1 MAVTDAVA
9 VADAVDV
16 AVAVAVDVD
25 VADALAVD
33 VDVAVAYAVD
43 VADAPQ
49 DCMYRRQEWF
59 DIVEHRVSEVEAL

>member
-9 VADAVDV
+9 VADAV
-16 AVAVAVDVD
+16 AVDVD
-25 VADALAVD
+25 VD
-33 VDVAVAYAVD
+33 VDVAVAYAVDVADALAVD

>member
-1 MAVTDAVA
+1 AVAYAVAVA
-9 VADAVDV
+9 VADAL
-16 AVAVAVDVD
+16 
-25 VADALAVD
+25 ALD
-33 VDVAVAYAVD
+33 VDVAVAYAVDVADALAVD